1 MAIQIEEYKN
11 TNTASKTYGQYYG
24 RTVDN
29 TPITLDELVN
39 HMANHNTPYSP
50 GCIKGVLTDMVKCIR
65 HLLLEGINVKVDNLA
80 IFKAHI
86 ESSGASTL
94 LAYDLGT
101 NVKSIKLVAQAIGDF
116 TRSELTKAK
125 NKLTY
130 GTKTRAAREAAREEL
145 QGQQGQQGQQEP
157 EEPMEP

>member
-24 RTVDN
+24 RAVDN
-29 TPITLDELVN
+29 PPMSLDGLVE

-50 GCIKGVLTDMVKCIR
+50 GCIKGVLTDMVKCVR
-65 HLLLEGINVKVDNLA
+65 HLLLDGTNVKIDDLA

-86 ESSGASTL
+86 ESSGADSL
-94 LAYDLGT
+94 LEYDLGT
-101 NVKSIKLVAQAIGDF
+101 NVKSIRLVAQATGQF
-116 TRSELTKAK
+116 TRAELTKAK

-130 GTKTRAAREAAREEL
+130 GTKTKADREAAR
-145 QGQQGQQGQQEP
+145 QAQQASTGGEG
-157 EEPMEP
+157 

>member
-11 TNTASKTYGQYYG
+11 MNTASKTYGQYYG

-29 TPITLDELVN
+29 PPLTLDELVE

-65 HLLLEGINVKVDNLA
+65 HLLLDGNNVKIDNLA

-86 ESSGASTL
+86 ESAGAPTL
-94 LAYDLGT
+94 IDYDLGT
-101 NVKSIKLVAQAIGDF
+101 HVKSIKLWAQAIGSF
-116 TRSELTKAK
+116 SRAELTKAK
-125 NKLTY
+125 GKLTY
-130 GTKTRAAREAAREEL
+130 GTKTRAAREAAR
-145 QGQQGQQGQQEP
+145 QQPEP
-157 EEPMEP
+157 

>member
-29 TPITLDELVN
+29 TPITLEELVD

-65 HLLLEGINVKVDNLA
+65 HLLLDGINVKVGETPSFFD
-80 IFKAHI
+80 HI
-86 ESSGASTL
+86 LTMSTKSATTVVL
-94 LAYDLGT
+94 LR
-101 NVKSIKLVAQAIGDF
+101 N
-116 TRSELTKAK
+116 EL
-125 NKLTY
+125 
-130 GTKTRAAREAAREEL
+130 RAATGSIRRTTAL
-145 QGQQGQQGQQEP
+145 I
-157 EEPMEP
+157 

>member
-11 TNTASKTYGQYYG
+11 MNTASKTYGQYYG
-24 RTVDN
+24 RAVDN
-29 TPITLDELVN
+29 TPMTLDELVD

-65 HLLLEGINVKVDNLA
+65 HLLLDGNNVKIDNLA

-86 ESSGASTL
+86 ESSGAATL

-101 NVKSIKLVAQAIGDF
+101 NVKSIKLVAQAVGNF
-116 TRSELTKAK
+116 TRAELTKAK

-130 GTKTRAAREAAREEL
+130 GTKTRAEREAARQE
-145 QGQQGQQGQQEP
+145 QQEP
-157 EEPMEP
+157 VEP

>member
-11 TNTASKTYGQYYG
+11 MNTASKTYGQYYG

-29 TPITLDELVN
+29 PPLTLDELVE

-65 HLLLEGINVKVDNLA
+65 HLLLDGNNVKIDNLA

-86 ESSGASTL
+86 ESAGAPTL
-94 LAYDLGT
+94 IDYDLGT
-101 NVKSIKLVAQAIGDF
+101 HVKSIKLWAQATGSF
-116 TRSELTKAK
+116 SRAELTKAK
-125 NKLTY
+125 SKLTY
-130 GTKTRAAREAAREEL
+130 GTKTRADREAAR
-145 QGQQGQQGQQEP
+145 QQPEP
-157 EEPMEP
+157 

>member
-11 TNTASKTYGQYYG
+11 NNTESKGYGMYYG
-24 RTVDN
+24 RAVDN
-29 TPITLDELVN
+29 PPMSLDELVE

-65 HLLLEGINVKVDNLA
+65 HLLLDGTNVKIDDLA

-86 ESSGASTL
+86 ESSGSATL
-94 LAYDLGT
+94 LGYDLGT
-101 NVKSIKLVAQAIGDF
+101 NVKSIRLVAQATGQF
-116 TRSELTKAK
+116 TRAELTKAK

-130 GTKTRAAREAAREEL
+130 GTKTKADREAAR
-145 QGQQGQQGQQEP
+145 QAQQASTGGEG
-157 EEPMEP
+157 

>member
-11 TNTASKTYGQYYG
+11 MNTASKTYGQYYG

-29 TPITLDELVN
+29 PPLTLEELVE

-65 HLLLEGINVKVDNLA
+65 HLLLDGNNVKIDNLA

-86 ESSGASTL
+86 ESAGAPTL
-94 LAYDLGT
+94 LDYDLGT
-101 NVKSIKLVAQAIGDF
+101 HVKSIKLWAQATGSF
-116 TRSELTKAK
+116 SRAELTKAK
-125 NKLTY
+125 GKLTY
-130 GTKTRAAREAAREEL
+130 GTKTRADREAAR
-145 QGQQGQQGQQEP
+145 QQPEP
-157 EEPMEP
+157 

>member
-11 TNTASKTYGQYYG
+11 MNTASKTYGQYYG

-29 TPITLDELVN
+29 PPLTLDELVE

-65 HLLLEGINVKVDNLA
+65 HLLLDGNNVKIDNLA

-86 ESSGASTL
+86 ESAGAPTL
-94 LAYDLGT
+94 IDYDLGT
-101 NVKSIKLVAQAIGDF
+101 HVKSIKLWAQAIGSF
-116 TRSELTKAK
+116 SRAELTKAK
-125 NKLTY
+125 GKLTY
-130 GTKTRAAREAAREEL
+130 GTKTRADREAAR
-145 QGQQGQQGQQEP
+145 QQPEP
-157 EEPMEP
+157 